1 MKSQI
6 ELILTPEQCATD
18 ALLKQSYARHLQVS
32 ESQITG
38 IELLKKSI
46 DARSRIVK
54 FRFVANVFIDEPFT
68 PETFH
73 YELKNVRDAK
83 PVHIIGFGP
92 AGIFAA
98 LKLIQLGLKP
108 IIYERGKD
116 VKSRRRDLAEI
127 NKALIIN
134 PESNYCFG
142 EGGAGTYSDGK
153 LYTRSNKRGNLQ
165 EILQLFVMHGADARI
180 LYEAHPHIGTNK
192 LPQIVTK
199 MRESIEACGGEVHF
213 NCKLTDIET
222 QFDSVQSITIN
233 DNLKIVATQV
243 ILATGHSARDI
254 FELLRR
260 KNIFIESKPLA
271 IGVRV
276 EHPQHIID
284 SSQYKC
290 EVRPD
295 YLPPA
300 SYSLVTQVK
309 ETGVF
314 SFCMC
319 PGGIIA
325 PAATAGGEVVVNG
338 WSPSKRDGRFAN
350 SGMVVSIGEKDYA
363 KYAKEG
369 PLASLQYQRKIE
381 QDCYVAGNNSIKAPA
396 QRIND
401 FIQGKRSTSLPDCS
415 YLPGLT
421 SADLQQILPEEISSR
436 LRIALKE
443 FSNKIRGYNTADAIM
458 VATESRTSSPVRITR
473 DAETL
478 QHVQIKGLYPC
489 AEGAGYAGGI
499 VSAAIDGQRVA
510 LSIAQ
515 L

>member
-1 MKSQI
+1 
-6 ELILTPEQCATD
+6 
-18 ALLKQSYARHLQVS
+18 
-32 ESQITG
+32 
-38 IELLKKSI
+38 
-46 DARSRIVK
+46 
-54 FRFVANVFIDEPFT
+54 
-68 PETFH
+68 
-73 YELKNVRDAK
+73 
-83 PVHIIGFGP
+83 
-92 AGIFAA
+92 
-98 LKLIQLGLKP
+98 
-108 IIYERGKD
+108 
-116 VKSRRRDLAEI
+116 
-127 NKALIIN
+127 
-134 PESNYCFG
+134 
-142 EGGAGTYSDGK
+142 
-153 LYTRSNKRGNLQ
+153 
-165 EILQLFVMHGADARI
+165 MHGADARI

-233 DNLKIVATQV
+233 NDVKIAATQV

-284 SSQYKC
+284 ASQYKC

-436 LRIALKE
+436 LRIALQE

-458 VATESRTSSPVRITR
+458 VATEIRTSSPVRITR